1 MTFLHP
7 WALWLGIAAA
17 AAPVVI
23 HLLTRPR
30 PVRLPISTLRFVR
43 EAIRQR
49 RARSRLRDVLV
60 LLLRTAAV
68 LLLAMAIARPQWG
81 EKPLVSDDEG
91 RQAVRVVLLDV
102 SQSMAATSRSVEAIE
117 RARTLAAGYLRYR
130 PGLQA
135 NLVLGGATPRPV
147 FDGPSTNFEA
157 LREELA
163 ECRALP
169 ERIDVNRA
177 LGVAAEMLVPQNEND
192 RRRRELIVVSDFQ
205 RANWAAADFAQ
216 LPEDT
221 QIQLEPVTAEEPPA
235 NLAILRAE
243 ARARSAR
250 GRRVQLEVDVGNF
263 TPSARQAVVEVAV
276 GEATLRLKATCPS
289 GKTTLSDEVE
299 LKDLG
304 WQSGRASLVG
314 VDDAL
319 RADDGRALVVCTRPR
334 PVYALVTRQPADER
348 PSSSHYLEC
357 ALVPDRRLGDD
368 ASAELFRVD
377 PEDLSHSVLAP
388 ADLIVL
394 DHPGKLSE
402 EGVKLLA
409 GLLRRGRPI
418 LYVAGELIDAVNL
431 RRLSDAAGSG
441 LTMPVEFTP
450 PPAGQLR
457 RGLFLA
463 SVRAERPP
471 FSVFGDGLRAAT
483 AGLRFAGGLSSRQN
497 EGGLEDDLLAAYNDG
512 SACLVMTAS
521 DAGALAVINADLAAS
536 NLPQSQAFVPLV
548 EELTDRLLSRHRETS
563 DAVCGEQLVAQ
574 LPVEAGAVAGLQ
586 IVGPGPDAADGT
598 PDRFGRLSD
607 EGAGAVWHWTA
618 PDRPGVYQVRRDGKP
633 VFAMAL
639 NVPAEESELEGL
651 PGDVFTE
658 RLAGGRKLYFHGA
671 AGAADRRD
679 DAWKWF
685 AVACV
690 VCMLGEVA
698 ALLAFR
704 T

>member
-1 MTFLHP
+1 
-7 WALWLGIAAA
+7 
-17 AAPVVI
+17 
-23 HLLTRPR
+23 
-30 PVRLPISTLRFVR
+30 
-43 EAIRQR
+43 
-49 RARSRLRDVLV
+49 
-60 LLLRTAAV
+60 
-68 LLLAMAIARPQWG
+68 
-81 EKPLVSDDEG
+81 
-91 RQAVRVVLLDV
+91 
-102 SQSMAATSRSVEAIE
+102 
-117 RARTLAAGYLRYR
+117 
-130 PGLQA
+130 
-135 NLVLGGATPRPV
+135 
-147 FDGPSTNFEA
+147 
-157 LREELA
+157 
-163 ECRALP
+163 
-169 ERIDVNRA
+169 
-177 LGVAAEMLVPQNEND
+177 
-192 RRRRELIVVSDFQ
+192 
-205 RANWAAADFAQ
+205 
-216 LPEDT
+216 
-221 QIQLEPVTAEEPPA
+221 
-235 NLAILRAE
+235 
-243 ARARSAR
+243 
-250 GRRVQLEVDVGNF
+250 VGNF
-263 TPSARQAVVEVAV
+263 THATRQAVVEVTV
-276 GEATLRLKATCPS
+276 GDATLRLKATCPP

-334 PVYALVTRQPADER
+334 PVYALVTRQKADER

-368 ASAELFRVD
+368 ASAELFRID

-402 EGVKLLA
+402 EGIKLLA

-431 RRLSDAAGSG
+431 KRLSDAAGSG

-497 EGGLEDDLLAAYNDG
+497 DGGLQDDLLAAYNDG
-512 SACLVMTAS
+512 TACLVMTAS
-521 DAGALAVINADLAAS
+521 DAGALAVVNADLAAS

-548 EELTDRLLSRHRETS
+548 EELTDQLLSRHGGTNE
-563 DAVCGEQLVAQ
+563 ALCGEQLVAQ
-574 LPVEAGAVAGLQ
+574 LPVEAGAVAGLK
-586 IVGPGPDAADGT
+586 IAGPDGDDAGGADAAPG
-598 PDRFGRLSD
+598 RFGRLSD
-607 EGAGAVWHWTA
+607 EGAGAVWHWPA
-618 PDRPGVYQVRRDGKP
+618 PDRPGVYQVRREGKP

-639 NVPAEESELEGL
+639 NVPAEESELESLSGE
-651 PGDVFTE
+651 VFTD

-671 AGAADRRD
+671 AGEGDRRD

-690 VCMLGEVA
+690 VCMLGEVSL
-698 ALLAFR
+698 LLAFR